1 MAQLP
6 RIWSFLNAKGGVG
19 KTMLAVHAA
28 VWHANKGRR
37 VVVVDADAQ
46 ASSSTWLAEAAPA
59 GVACVTA
66 ADADQLRQ
74 RVEAAGSAADIV
86 VVDGAA
92 GLSSV
97 TRQALVLSD
106 LVVVPCGPSVLD
118 LRAARQAVELVLA
131 ARQARGST
139 LPAARLVLNRVQ
151 LHTTLGAEA
160 LEAIRQQLV
169 PACRAVIKQ
178 RTCLADAAG
187 QASTVFAMG
196 TAAAEAAADL
206 STLFRELDR
215 CHAES

>member
-1 MAQLP
+1 MA

-19 KTMLAVHAA
+19 KTLLAVHAA
-28 VWHANKGRR
+28 AWHASKGRR
-37 VVVVDADAQ
+37 VVLIDADAQ

-59 GVACVTA
+59 GVVCVTA

-74 RVEAAGSAADIV
+74 CVTDASRADVV

-106 LVVVPCGPSVLD
+106 LAVVPCGPSVLD

-131 ARQARGST
+131 ARQARGGS

-160 LEAIRQQLV
+160 LEAIRQQQV
-169 PACRAVIKQ
+169 PACRAVIRQ

-187 QASTVFAMG
+187 QASTVFTMG
-196 TAAAEAAADL
+196 AAAADAAADL
-206 STLFRELDR
+206 TTLYRELDR
-215 CHAES
+215 CHAGS